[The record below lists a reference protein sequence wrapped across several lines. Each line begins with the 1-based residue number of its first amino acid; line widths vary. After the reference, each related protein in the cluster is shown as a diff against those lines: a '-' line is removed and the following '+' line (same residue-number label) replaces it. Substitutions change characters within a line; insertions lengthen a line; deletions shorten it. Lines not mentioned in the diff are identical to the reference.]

1 MELELWKLEKLEA
14 GIWSLEIVY
23 GGWNMDPELRLW
35 RMDVV
40 DWCLEY
46 GCWSLECG
54 IWRF

>member
-1 MELELWKLEKLEA
+1 MELELLKLEKLEA
-14 GIWSLEIVY
+14 GIWSSEIVY
-23 GGWNMDPELRLW
+23 GGWNMDPEVGLW

-40 DWCLEY
+40 GWCLEY